1 MKLSKCFDTPT
12 TNPTPEVSRPSR
24 RRLLMSERTRLSERT
39 RSRRRRVLIPEL
51 SFALCI
57 SMLMLGACRK
67 SPEVANETASGN
79 LAIQLNCVGVDLRVG
94 EDDPMSAVESLDLY
108 FFSGEADP
116 AERSLVAHR
125 TFGKADLATTA
136 PLSMSLPVS
145 SYYLVGILNATPE
158 IQSRFGH
165 GCPWSALS
173 QTIDD
178 LKHLYSKGENG
189 LTSVVWSNDQGA
201 IQITESA
208 FAKGASPV
216 QLPLTRTLARVRLF
230 GEPTVPPYM
239 SIDLSN
245 GGVFRVVCRAS
256 KSSLMRNLAP
266 LIDVSGNTEEKPGDG
281 SNFAS
286 RYAYSPGYQEIAASS
301 ESDYN
306 SLVETYRIIDGSKTI
321 INIESRK
328 LIPKKLEECDLSE
341 VLYYL
346 TETTIDPEHTTYS
359 FLPSLTVG
367 FKIYPA
373 SLDAL
378 GDFTA
383 DEGWVSFQGAYYR
396 GRDFTAY
403 LKALHDRSTSTADPK
418 PTVTVPAG
426 YPSSLQAVCE
436 EYVATNGNNMM
447 IKANQYK
454 DLLYPI
460 DFKGLRYYLRSYNYY
475 YLPILHAP
483 GQKGYGRYGAVRNND
498 YRIEIQRVSD
508 YGMPVMLQPASL
520 HKIYKEQQAISS
532 TIMLTPLTEHDDA
545 VTL

>member
-1 MKLSKCFDTPT
+1 MKLSKWFDTPS
-12 TNPTPEVSRPSR
+12 TNPMPEVSRPSG
-24 RRLLMSERTRLSERT
+24 RRLLMSERTR
-39 RSRRRRVLIPEL
+39 SRRRRALIPEL

-57 SMLMLGACRK
+57 SILMLGACRK

-125 TFGKADLATTA
+125 TFGKTDLATTA

-165 GCPWSALS
+165 GCPWSSLS

-178 LKHLYSKGENG
+178 LKHLYSKGENGG

-201 IQITESA
+201 IQITESS

-216 QLPLTRTLARVRLF
+216 QLPLTRTIARVRLF
-230 GEPTVPPYM
+230 GEPKVPPYM

-245 GGVFRVVCRAS
+245 GGVFRVVCRAR
-256 KSSLMRNLAP
+256 KASLMRNLAP
-266 LIDVSGNTEEKPGDG
+266 LIGVSGNTEEKPDDG

-301 ESDYN
+301 EGDYN
-306 SLVETYRIIDGSKTI
+306 SLVETYRVTDGSKTI

-328 LIPKKLEECDLSE
+328 LVPKTLAECDLSE

-396 GRDFTAY
+396 GRDFTTY
-403 LKALHDRSTSTADPK
+403 LKALHDRNTSTAKQK
-418 PTVTVPAG
+418 PTVAVPAG

-436 EYVATNGNNMM
+436 EYVATNGKNMM
-447 IKANQYK
+447 ITANQYK
-454 DLLYPI
+454 DQLYPI

-532 TIMLTPLTEHDDA
+532 IITLTPLTEHDDS